1 MVAIRPYLVV
11 YKVATEGVMILH
23 IKHGA
28 QRPD

>member
-11 YKVATEGVMILH
+11 YKITTGGVMILH

-28 QRPD
+28 QQPD

>member
-11 YKVATEGVMILH
+11 YKVMPEGVVVLH

-28 QRPD
+28 QKPD